1 MIGQTIK
8 KNIKFASWLVK
19 QWHKHLTCTLTGLN
33 QKQWL
38 IIPTNTLNKVEF
50 IFNLRISTALVIYA
64 HLLRHYNMYS
74 ANVYSIFTHDSV
86 FTETQIKYVF
96 VYEEYYK

>member
-1 MIGQTIK
+1 MTQTLNLHSDWTKSKTMMII
-8 KNIKFASWLVK
+8 L
-19 QWHKHLTCTLTGLN
+19 
-33 QKQWL
+33 
-38 IIPTNTLNKVEF
+38 TNTLNKVEF
-50 IFNLRISTALVIYA
+50 VFNLNIPTALVIYA

-96 VYEEYYK
+96 VYREYYK